1 MCPFVLRLLLLYPYP
16 LRLPHQYQTIAFVTV
31 MEFLMIWVNKHIS
44 HRKMTIQPDES
55 NHAKTENI
63 ICGIYCTTDVIEAI
77 NNTINFPADFLQP

>member
-1 MCPFVLRLLLLYPYP
+1 
-16 LRLPHQYQTIAFVTV
+16 
-31 MEFLMIWVNKHIS
+31 
-44 HRKMTIQPDES
+44 MTIQPDES